1 MKPTDAHQL
10 TPPIPEAEVRAAL
23 ARVIASDAFQ
33 RSPQLQRFLRFVVEE
48 TWAGRSDRLKEY
60 VVGTEVFGRP
70 ADYDPRLDSLVR
82 VEAHRL
88 RTALEAYYQAEGRDD
103 PVFIEVTK
111 GSYVPSF
118 RGRTPPASVPARAV
132 SAAKLRRRAW
142 IAIAATLVAVLLV
155 LGLYRL
161 NRPGGSSLPP
171 NPTIAVLPFDNLSA
185 DPDNQYFCF
194 GLMDEITTALAKTGA
209 LKVVAR
215 TSAARFKR
223 GDDIATIGRQLNA
236 DVVLEGSVQK
246 TPGRVKVT
254 AQLINAANNLHIWS
268 ESYDRSGADL
278 LRIQNEVAEA
288 ITLAVLPHLP
298 GSNGV
303 VPHRAQ
309 YSADAVANQLYWKAA
324 YFRSPMGKT
333 GWRKDLATSAD
344 YLEQAVQKD
353 PGFAL
358 AYAALADV
366 YVSLG
371 WERGGGSTTSDYM
384 TRGRRAAMRA
394 VELDNTLAEAYGA
407 LGTVQFFYDYD
418 RQAAEQSFQRALQL
432 DPSNGKARMWYA
444 MALVMQR
451 RTAEALAQA
460 RQGSELDPLSYVATT
475 HLAVVH
481 YFGRQNDEAI
491 RLVRDLLKVADTAPA
506 HGLLGMA
513 YEVQQNYDAAIAE
526 YQAGLRL
533 VPAHSYIRGMLGHAY
548 AKSGRAKEARALLQ
562 QFTNVDFEQGGLSD
576 LKTSY
581 IYMGLGE
588 QDRVFE
594 LLEKDYEERDPE
606 LPYIN
611 ADPVF
616 DPVRTHPR
624 FVALV
629 RKMGLPQ

>member
-1 MKPTDAHQL
+1 MTATETHPLKPL
-10 TPPIPEAEVRAAL
+10 LGEVEVRAAL
-23 ARVIASDAFQ
+23 ERVLGSSAFQ
-33 RSPQLQRFLRFVVEE
+33 RTPQLQRFLRFVVEE
-48 TWAGRSDRLKEY
+48 VLAGRGDRLKEY

-70 ADYDPRLDSLVR
+70 SNYDPRLDSLVR
-82 VEAHRL
+82 VEARRL
-88 RTALEAYYQAEGRDD
+88 RTALEAYYQAEGHDD
-103 PVFIEVTK
+103 PVFIEFTK

-118 RGRTPPASVPARAV
+118 RENQPPASTAAV
-132 SAAKLRRRAW
+132 RSKRIRRWTAVAA
-142 IAIAATLVAVLLV
+142 ISSAVLLAWW
-155 LGLYRL
+155 LDRL
-161 NRPGGSSLPP
+161 NRPRHSSLPP
-171 NPTIAVLPFDNLSA
+171 NPTIVVLPFDNLSA
-185 DPDNQYFCF
+185 DSDNQYFCF

-215 TSAARFKR
+215 TSSARFKR
-223 GDDIATIGRQLNA
+223 GDDIATIARQLNA

-246 TPGRVKVT
+246 TAGRVKVT
-254 AQLINAANNLHIWS
+254 AQLINAADSLHIWS
-268 ESYDRSGADL
+268 ESYERSGADL
-278 LRIQNEVAEA
+278 LRVQNEIAEA
-288 ITLAVLPHLP
+288 ITLGVLPHLS
-298 GSNGV
+298 GKSGV
-303 VPHRAQ
+303 VPHKVQ
-309 YSADAVANQLYWKAA
+309 YSANVEANQLYWKAA

-353 PGFAL
+353 PNFAL
-358 AYAALADV
+358 AYAALADI
-366 YVSLG
+366 YVSLA
-371 WERGGGSTTSDYM
+371 WERGGGSTTTDYM
-384 TRGRRAAMRA
+384 TRGRRAALRA
-394 VELDNTLAEAYGA
+394 MELDTTLAEAYSA

-451 RTAEALAQA
+451 RTGEALEQA
-460 RQGSELDPLSYVATT
+460 RQASDLDPLSYVATT

-481 YFGRQNDEAI
+481 YFGRHNDEAI
-491 RLVRDLLKVADTAPA
+491 RLVRDLLKVADIAPA

-513 YEVQQNYDAAIAE
+513 YEVQQNYEAAIAE

-533 VPAHSYIRGMLGHAY
+533 VPTHPYIRGMLGHAY
-548 AKSGRAKEARALLQ
+548 AKSGRVAQARAMLQ
-562 QFTNVDFEQGGLSD
+562 FANAGFDRGGLSD
-576 LKTSY
+576 LKASY

-594 LLEKDYEERDPE
+594 LLERDYEQRDPE

-624 FVALV
+624 FVALI